1 MKKTVDEKKLVEL
14 VEYKIKDVLL
24 NLIYDIADDPA
35 SKAEY
40 VMPKCVS
47 EIYGG
52 IKTAYTKLADLFEKT
67 DRAEFEA
74 EIRGITDNIIK
85 SAVNINRYTSFNDA
99 LGQKIL
105 RMYKLSDI
113 SRIGGEVP
121 LNNGRVA
128 ELVREY
134 TAKLEDNLEGSFKK
148 AEIISSLPL
157 RMTRD
162 RFDDYVRRG
171 VRMLIGGLPEGF
183 AQSGISRLKDIFYAD
198 CEDEFSADIPLMY
211 EKLKATEES
220 LAELEGEALMEAMGD
235 IDGNLDALGD
245 MYGALGMYYNHAM
258 YLNILSLFVVDSDFI
273 FGDDMVLKDLYF
285 ALKEMITTGDES
297 LKEDILERAGDEIS
311 DRFDAY
317 RHEEEKILKAVNSL
331 KSEELDALDDNIKMT
346 LNVRNTINNMY
357 LSELDE
363 RIMLADENEE
373 DADKAVEGLIEYINT
388 VTENMP
394 NSEKKLMKQNF
405 LGHIPAPM
413 SNDELCEYC
422 SYALDGINDRNVS
435 LMTYSDIFHAIDDD
449 EDEEHEH
456 HHHHHDHEHC
466 GCGHHHGHDCDCGH
480 EH

>member
-1 MKKTVDEKKLVEL
+1 MAKKIDEKKLVEL
-14 VEYKIKDVLL
+14 VEYRLKDVLL
-24 NLIYDIADDPA
+24 NLIYDIAENPA

-40 VMPKCVS
+40 VMPKCIS
-47 EIYGG
+47 EIYGD

-74 EIRGITDNIIK
+74 EIRGITDKIVK

-105 RMYKLSDI
+105 RMYKLEDI
-113 SRIGGEVP
+113 SRVGKEVP

-128 ELVREY
+128 ELV
-134 TAKLEDNLEGSFKK
+134 KGFVGGLEENYESSFKK
-148 AEIISSLPL
+148 AEIVSALPL
-157 RMTRD
+157 RMTRE

-171 VRMLIGGLPEGF
+171 TKLLIDGLPEGF
-183 AQSGISRLKDIFYAD
+183 AQSSVSRLKDIFYAD
-198 CEDEFSADIPLMY
+198 CENEFSADIPLMY

-245 MYGALGMYYNHAM
+245 MYGVLGMYYNHAM

-317 RHEEEKILKAVNSL
+317 RHEEDKILKAINSL

-346 LNVRNTINNMY
+346 LNVSNTINSMY

-363 RIMLADENEE
+363 HIMLDGKN
-373 DADKAVEGLIEYINT
+373 DADKDKAVDELVEYINKI
-388 VTENMP
+388 TENMA
-394 NSEKKLMKQNF
+394 NVEKKRLKQVF
-405 LGHIPAPM
+405 LGHIPTPM

-422 SYALDGINDRNVS
+422 GYALDGINDKNIS
-435 LMTYSDIFHAIDDD
+435 LMTYSDIFHILDEDD

-456 HHHHHDHEHC
+456 HEHHHHHDHEHC
-466 GCGHHHGHDCDCGH
+466 GCGH